1 MQTAFFA
8 DGLRAQRGELLGDLL
23 LLLAR
28 ALAVQLNLPVLQH
41 LLPVEVRLLLAEP
54 LDVLQHAL
62 ALRVRLG
69 IEGALLLGQP
79 RHDVLLPPP
88 LPHQPIG
95 VLLLELVEPGGEFR
109 GKVRAF
115 LRASAANL
123 RLAEALDLRL
133 DLLAGALVALALV
146 LRHALVHRARRQR

>member
-69 IEGALLLGQP
+69 VEGALLP
-79 RHDVLLPPP
+79 R
-88 LPHQPIG
+88 
-95 VLLLELVEPGGEFR
+95 
-109 GKVRAF
+109 
-115 LRASAANL
+115 RASRAQH
-123 RLAEALDLRL
+123 
-133 DLLAGALVALALV
+133 AG
-146 LRHALVHRARRQR
+146 HARRPVRVGGRY